1 MVLTVKFSLNL
12 APFDFQASGANV
24 KKIDF
29 KNKWVIA
36 VLALFGVSLISEG
49 VFASATIT
57 LNSGNAVNLGAGAAA
72 VNACD
77 SYATVSTQ
85 QTYNA
90 TNQRYELTTIT
101 LQNVDTTACAGKTL
115 SMAFKAGGTTYST
128 TWGLAG
134 QSGEQTLTW
143 GGTAGSG
150 NGLNANS
157 TFPTGIDTAN
167 SGISTIAISAQ

>member
-1 MVLTVKFSLNL
+1 M
-12 APFDFQASGANV
+12 

-36 VLALFGVSLISEG
+36 VLALFGVSLISAG

-101 LQNVDTTACAGKTL
+101 LENVNTDTCNGKTL
-115 SMAFKAGGTTYST
+115 AMAFKTSAGTTYST
-128 TWGLAG
+128 TWGI
-134 QSGEQTLTW
+134 SGLTGEKTFTW
-143 GGTAGSG
+143 GGTAG
-150 NGLNANS
+150 
-157 TFPTGIDTAN
+157 TGQTSYSALTPIDTAN
-167 SGISTIAISAQ
+167 SGITTIAISAQ

>member
-1 MVLTVKFSLNL
+1 MK
-12 APFDFQASGANV
+12 Q
-24 KKIDF
+24 IDF

-36 VLALFGVSLISEG
+36 VLALFGVSLISAG
-49 VFASATIT
+49 VFASASIT

-72 VNACD
+72 VSACD

-101 LQNVDTTACAGKTL
+101 LANVNTDTCNGKTL
-115 SMAFKAGGTTYST
+115 AMAFKTSAGTTYST
-128 TWGLAG
+128 TWGISGLT
-134 QSGEQTLTW
+134 GEQTLTW
-143 GGTAGSG
+143 GGTAGT
-150 NGLNANS
+150 GLTSYSALS
-157 TFPTGIDTAN
+157 PIDTAN